1 MFFNVELMLWGKWI
15 IPQRESQGQKPG
27 RPHLLLAGHYPV
39 RTEGLHFLTF
49 SFGVPSLSS
58 APKESIEY
66 NVWEKTQKNPKKPLL
81 SF

>member
-39 RTEGLHFLTF
+39 RTEGLHYFT
-49 SFGVPSLSS
+49 S
-58 APKESIEY
+58 
-66 NVWEKTQKNPKKPLL
+66 
-81 SF
+81 